1 MPEVGGAWE
10 PGEGSNSVNMDN
22 VMNKL
27 KTNGQH
33 GIVVSGCV
41 AWIAVQLDMNAEGVW
56 METAKQCWLPG
67 EATEA
72 KKALKEA
79 SGDNLKDL
87 EGFNTARR
95 SKEKELGD
103 IVNALKYLRDNNK
116 MPLVLA
122 DPVMLRRAPQPGF
135 SVHKTNGDVM
145 ERINVLEKTMAGF
158 MTKTE
163 KHMEENKTEFE
174 KLAETVIRSQPKS
187 PRFPLLQIPTPGVQE
202 SPGTKKRKYEESRAV
217 FQQPPAASTTFQ
229 QPQHYGSV
237 VSGVSA
243 LSGQQQEQIRS
254 LQQLMNSQQKKQKQ
268 QPPRQRNI
276 CYGTAKPTGENSSQ
290 DMLAADVSL
299 VASGLDKECTEQ
311 KLQVFLEERG
321 IHPVKIEMMKKLD
334 MNEAET
340 KTWRTKSFKVTVKAA
355 EHEMS
360 LKPEIWPYRVAVR
373 YWRAE
378 RKPRSGG
385 WDQQSRTSGGQFSS
399 GQSGGRQFGGG
410 QFGGRQFGGGQ
421 FGGGQFGGGQTSGQQ
436 RNRLDSQG
444 WQQQQPRG
452 RGGSAGGGQQQ
463 EQPLDISNRFASLLP
478 QINVSTVV
486 EPSASKWRV
495 QIFRIISRYQLEI
508 LEPLQSLTKCVLSH
522 ITREDSV
529 SLRRK

>member
-1 MPEVGGAWE
+1 
-10 PGEGSNSVNMDN
+10 
-22 VMNKL
+22 
-27 KTNGQH
+27 
-33 GIVVSGCV
+33 
-41 AWIAVQLDMNAEGVW
+41 MNAEGVW

-163 KHMEENKTEFE
+163 KHMEENKTQFE

-217 FQQPPAASTTFQ
+217 FQQPPAAAPSFQ
-229 QPQHYGSV
+229 QPHYSSV
-237 VSGVSA
+237 VAGVSA
-243 LSGQQQEQIRS
+243 LSSQQQEQIRS
-254 LQQLMNSQQKKQKQ
+254 LQQLQNSQKKKQQ
-268 QPPRQRNI
+268 QQPRQRNI
-276 CYGTAKPTGENSSQ
+276 CYGTAKPTSDSSSQ
-290 DMLAADVSL
+290 DMLAADINL
-299 VASGLDKECTEQ
+299 VASGLDKECTED
-311 KLQVFLEERG
+311 KLKVFLEERG
-321 IHPVKIEMMKKLD
+321 IHPVKIEMMKKQD
-334 MNEAET
+334 INEAET

-378 RKPRSGG
+378 RRPRTGGG
-385 WDQQSRTSGGQFSS
+385 WEQQSRTSGGQFSS
-399 GQSGGRQFGGG
+399 GQSGSG
-410 QFGGRQFGGGQ
+410 QFSGGQ

-452 RGGSAGGGQQQ
+452 RGGSERGGQQQ
-463 EQPLDISNRFASLLP
+463 QQQPLEISNRFASLLP
-478 QINVSTVV
+478 QINISTVV
-486 EPSASKWRV
+486 EPQA
-495 QIFRIISRYQLEI
+495 
-508 LEPLQSLTKCVLSH
+508 
-522 ITREDSV
+522 
-529 SLRRK
+529 